1 MERPLVL
8 VVDDQEANR
17 ELCREA
23 LGLHGYEVVA
33 ASGVRE
39 AEEILAAREVEA
51 VVCDVSMP
59 HNGVRVYEYLL
70 QNHPELRGRFI
81 FMTGSAENFARST
94 AEHGR
99 TTQLETRYIKWVQ
112 YSDVRPWLPR
122 PPSKSAA

>member
-23 LGLHGYEVVA
+23 LVLHGYEVVT

-39 AEEILAAREVEA
+39 AEAILAAREVEA
-51 VVCDVSMP
+51 VVSDVSMP

-81 FMTGSAENFARST
+81 FMTGSAENFARV
-94 AEHGR
+94 
-99 TTQLETRYIKWVQ
+99 KK
-112 YSDVRPWLPR
+112 LPEVAR
-122 PPSKSAA
+122 CLLKPFSIQSLVEAMKAALRA